1 MNKVWVTVIGIQKDA
16 FGEENRIELTTT
28 GTQHFKNGVH
38 YILYEDSEI
47 SGMEGTT
54 TLIKASEQRVSL
66 IRKGSVAQE
75 QHFEL
80 GKKSDSVYATPHGKL
95 RLSVLTHKLDV
106 DCGVAAGNLEIT
118 YELSIDGKWQS
129 ENQLQIQICADQAG
143 CAGLH

>member
-28 GTQHFKNGVH
+28 GTHHFKNGVH

-54 TLIKASEQRVSL
+54 TLVKASGQRVSL
-66 IRKGSVAQE
+66 IRKGMVAQE

-80 GKKSDSVYATPHGKL
+80 GKRSDSVYTTPYGNMQL
-95 RLSVLTHKLDV
+95 TVLTHKLNV
-106 DCGVAAGNLEIT
+106 ACGIASGNLEIL

-129 ENQLQIQICADQAG
+129 ENQLQIQICADQAKSS
-143 CAGLH
+143 GLH